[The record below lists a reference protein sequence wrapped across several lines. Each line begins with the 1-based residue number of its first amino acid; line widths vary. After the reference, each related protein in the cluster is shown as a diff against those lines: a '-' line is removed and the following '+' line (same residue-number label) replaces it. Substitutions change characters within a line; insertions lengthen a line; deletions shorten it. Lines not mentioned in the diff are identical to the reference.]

1 MLQLGDS
8 GRVKQKY
15 FSRGEKCD
23 CANRRE
29 IAIKIPVSGDDPR
42 QSKPEAGA
50 ILTLGGR
57 PRGGLRARSHR
68 DRLALHCRASLSRHF
83 VGKDRADATAFGN
96 EAMTSLP
103 FEKRTASTSR
113 AAEGL
118 VGAPVLVVEDERDLA
133 EEIRLEL
140 QASGHPVQLSE
151 TVDDGLRAARSGVAV
166 LIIDRMLQGED
177 GLSIIEALRAEGNAT
192 PALVISALS
201 SVDERING
209 LKAGGDDYLIKP
221 FDIRE
226 LTARVEALLR
236 RGGDVRLSR
245 LHAGAIEMDL
255 IKRTVRCDG
264 EPVDLLPREFT
275 LLEYFM
281 RRPGQIVTRAML
293 LEDVWN
299 FKFMAQTNVVDV
311 QIGNLRRKLDPTGAR
326 RFIVN
331 IRAVG
336 FKLNAD
342 T

>member
-1 MLQLGDS
+1 MNNS
-8 GRVKQKY
+8 
-15 FSRGEKCD
+15 
-23 CANRRE
+23 
-29 IAIKIPVSGDDPR
+29 
-42 QSKPEAGA
+42 
-50 ILTLGGR
+50 
-57 PRGGLRARSHR
+57 
-68 DRLALHCRASLSRHF
+68 
-83 VGKDRADATAFGN
+83 
-96 EAMTSLP
+96 P
-103 FEKRTASTSR
+103 FEKKSAPSARPMDELAG
-113 AAEGL
+113 AA
-118 VGAPVLVVEDERDLA
+118 VLVVEDERDLA

-140 QASGHPVQLSE
+140 QSNGHPVRLAE
-151 TVDDGLRAARSGVAV
+151 TVHDGLLAARSGVAV

-236 RGGDVRLSR
+236 RGGDPRVTRLQ
-245 LHAGAIEMDL
+245 AGALEMDL
-255 IKRTVRCDG
+255 VERTVRCDG
-264 EPVDLLPREFT
+264 KAIDLLPREFT

-281 RRPGQIVTRAML
+281 RRAGQIVTRAML

-326 RFIVN
+326 RFIVS

-342 T
+342 S